1 MLIRIDSIAELRS
14 HLAGHRLAGRRI
26 AFVPTMGALHEGH
39 LTLLDVARRHGD
51 VVVMSVFVNP
61 LQFGAGEDLDRY
73 PRNIERDLELAGSRG
88 ADVVFT
94 PTVHE
99 MYGKGDEVRVVA
111 GDLASR
117 WEGAARPGHFDGVL
131 TVVTKLFNIVQPD
144 VACFGRKDLQQA
156 TLIAR
161 MIEQLDFPIELV
173 VVPTVRDHDGLALSS
188 RNAFLSDE
196 ERQVALR
203 IPSALAAAAQAWRD
217 GERDAASLEQ
227 RVVAVLAAGEGLTPD
242 YIAVI
247 DPVRLEPVQT
257 APAGTVIA
265 VAAQVGS
272 TRLIDNIV
280 LGE

>member
-227 RVVAVLAAGEGLTPD
+227 RVAAVLAAGEGLTPD

>member
-227 RVVAVLAAGEGLTPD
+227 LVVAVLAAGEGLTPD

>member
-1 MLIRIDSIAELRS
+1 
-14 HLAGHRLAGRRI
+14 
-26 AFVPTMGALHEGH
+26 
-39 LTLLDVARRHGD
+39 
-51 VVVMSVFVNP
+51 
-61 LQFGAGEDLDRY
+61 
-73 PRNIERDLELAGSRG
+73 
-88 ADVVFT
+88 
-94 PTVHE
+94 
-99 MYGKGDEVRVVA
+99 VVA

-203 IPSALAAAAQAWRD
+203 IPSALAAAAQDWLD
-217 GERDAASLEQ
+217 GERDAARLGQ
-227 RVVAVLAAGEGLTPD
+227 RVAAVLAAGEGLSPD

-257 APAGTVIA
+257 APVGTVIA
-265 VAAQVGS
+265 VAARVGS

-280 LGE
+280 LGEQDERCSAG